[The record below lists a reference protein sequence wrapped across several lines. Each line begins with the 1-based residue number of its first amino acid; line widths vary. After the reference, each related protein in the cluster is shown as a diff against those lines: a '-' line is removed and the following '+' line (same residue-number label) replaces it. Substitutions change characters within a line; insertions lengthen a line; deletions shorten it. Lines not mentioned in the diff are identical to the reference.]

1 MDRAFRILTIYHR
14 LLQNK
19 KVNKKSLALMLN
31 TSTRTIQRDIDDIR
45 NFLYESEHWLDTQ
58 YEVKYDYDFE
68 SYTINHDKNENLY
81 YMYDI
86 LTKLYV
92 TMPTISYPF
101 YRYLKELIN
110 KHHSNHQNELYQYL
124 DKFIVDSDIPSVSN
138 LAITTQAINTKN
150 YLLKDNENIL
160 PITLNYNNYGFYL
173 TYLME
178 GHLLRTNVGHLNIQ
192 TSNKS
197 FKEEDITDERTQV
210 TLEMTKDI
218 WKDIH
223 LYYENYII
231 EKYFKNLI
239 VVTIEDML
247 PYEAI
252 QLCFNYRSQ
261 VRIISPLYLKDYVSN
276 EILELI
282 STYLKQQVQSK
293 ENNINSYKRKD

>member
-124 DKFIVDSDIPSVSN
+124 DKFIVESDIPSVSN

-261 VRIISPLYLKDYVSN
+261 VRIISPLDLR
-276 EILELI
+276 EIVIDELLLLQ
-282 STYLKQQVQSK
+282 STYLKQQIQ
-293 ENNINSYKRKD
+293 I

>member
-92 TMPTISYPF
+92 TMLTISYPF

-261 VRIISPLYLKDYVSN
+261 VRIISPLDLR
-276 EILELI
+276 EIVIDELLLLQ
-282 STYLKQQVQSK
+282 STYLKQQIQ
-293 ENNINSYKRKD
+293 I

>member
-261 VRIISPLYLKDYVSN
+261 VRIISPLDLR
-276 EILELI
+276 EIVIDELLLLQSI
-282 STYLKQQVQSK
+282 YLKQRIQK
-293 ENNINSYKRKD
+293 

>member
-45 NFLYESEHWLDTQ
+45 NFLYESEHWLNTQ
-58 YEVKYDYDFE
+58 YEVKYDYDLE

-138 LAITTQAINTKN
+138 LAITTQAINIKN
-150 YLLKDNENIL
+150 YLLKDKENIL

-261 VRIISPLYLKDYVSN
+261 VRIISPLDLR
-276 EILELI
+276 EIVIDELLLLQ
-282 STYLKQQVQSK
+282 STYLKQQIQ
-293 ENNINSYKRKD
+293 I

>member
-45 NFLYESEHWLDTQ
+45 NFLYESEHWLNTQ
-58 YEVKYDYDFE
+58 YEVKYDYDLE

-150 YLLKDNENIL
+150 YLLKDKENIL

-261 VRIISPLYLKDYVSN
+261 VRIISPLDLR
-276 EILELI
+276 EIVIDELLLLQSI
-282 STYLKQQVQSK
+282 YLKQRIQK
-293 ENNINSYKRKD
+293 

>member
-58 YEVKYDYDFE
+58 YEVKYDYDLE

-138 LAITTQAINTKN
+138 LAITT
-150 YLLKDNENIL
+150 
-160 PITLNYNNYGFYL
+160 
-173 TYLME
+173 
-178 GHLLRTNVGHLNIQ
+178 
-192 TSNKS
+192 
-197 FKEEDITDERTQV
+197 
-210 TLEMTKDI
+210 
-218 WKDIH
+218 
-223 LYYENYII
+223 
-231 EKYFKNLI
+231 
-239 VVTIEDML
+239 
-247 PYEAI
+247 
-252 QLCFNYRSQ
+252 
-261 VRIISPLYLKDYVSN
+261 
-276 EILELI
+276 
-282 STYLKQQVQSK
+282 
-293 ENNINSYKRKD
+293 

>member
-58 YEVKYDYDFE
+58 YEVKYDYDLE

-138 LAITTQAINTKN
+138 LAIATQAMNTKR
-150 YLLKDNENIL
+150 YMVKDNKHIL
-160 PITLNYNNYGFYL
+160 PITLNYNNYSFYL

-178 GHLLRTNVGHLNIQ
+178 GHLLRTNINHFNIQ

-231 EKYFKNLI
+231 EKHFKNLI

-261 VRIISPLYLKDYVSN
+261 VRIISPLDLR
-276 EILELI
+276 EIVIDELLLLQSI
-282 STYLKQQVQSK
+282 YLKQRIQK
-293 ENNINSYKRKD
+293 

>member
-58 YEVKYDYDFE
+58 YEVKYDYDLE

-178 GHLLRTNVGHLNIQ
+178 GNLLRTNVGHLNIQ

-197 FKEEDITDERTQV
+197 FKEEDITDDERTQV

-261 VRIISPLYLKDYVSN
+261 VRIISPLDLR
-276 EILELI
+276 EIVIDELLLLQ
-282 STYLKQQVQSK
+282 STYLKQQIQ
-293 ENNINSYKRKD
+293 I

>member
-160 PITLNYNNYGFYL
+160 PITLNYNNYVFYL

-197 FKEEDITDERTQV
+197 FKEEDITDKRTQV

-223 LYYENYII
+223 LYYKNYII

-239 VVTIEDML
+239 LVTIEDML
-247 PYEAI
+247 PYEAV

-261 VRIISPLYLKDYVSN
+261 VRIISPLDLR
-276 EILELI
+276 EIVIDELLLLQ
-282 STYLKQQVQSK
+282 STYLKQQIQ
-293 ENNINSYKRKD
+293 I

>member
-45 NFLYESEHWLDTQ
+45 NFLYESEHWLNTQ
-58 YEVKYDYDFE
+58 YEVKYDYDLE

-150 YLLKDNENIL
+150 YLLKDKENIL

-261 VRIISPLYLKDYVSN
+261 VRIISPLDLR
-276 EILELI
+276 EIVIDELLFLQ
-282 STYLKQQVQSK
+282 STYLKQQIQ
-293 ENNINSYKRKD
+293 I

>member
-19 KVNKKSLALMLN
+19 KVNKKSLALLLN

-45 NFLYESEHWLDTQ
+45 NFLYESEHWLNTQ
-58 YEVKYDYDFE
+58 YEVKYDYDLE

-92 TMPTISYPF
+92 TLPTISYPF

-178 GHLLRTNVGHLNIQ
+178 GNLLRTNVGHLNIQ

-261 VRIISPLYLKDYVSN
+261 VRIISPLDLR
-276 EILELI
+276 EIVIDELLLLQSI
-282 STYLKQQVQSK
+282 YLKQRIQK
-293 ENNINSYKRKD
+293 

>member
-45 NFLYESEHWLDTQ
+45 NFLYESEHWLNTQ
-58 YEVKYDYDFE
+58 YEVKYDYDLE

-261 VRIISPLYLKDYVSN
+261 VRIISPLDLR
-276 EILELI
+276 EIVIDELLLLQSI
-282 STYLKQQVQSK
+282 YLKQRIQK
-293 ENNINSYKRKD
+293 

>member
-45 NFLYESEHWLDTQ
+45 NFLYESEHWLNTQ
-58 YEVKYDYDFE
+58 YEVKYDYDLE

-150 YLLKDNENIL
+150 YLLKDKENIL

-223 LYYENYII
+223 LYYKNYII

-261 VRIISPLYLKDYVSN
+261 VRIISPLDLR
-276 EILELI
+276 EIVIDELLLLQ
-282 STYLKQQVQSK
+282 STYLKQQIQ
-293 ENNINSYKRKD
+293 I

>member
-58 YEVKYDYDFE
+58 YEVKYDYDLE

-261 VRIISPLYLKDYVSN
+261 VRIISPLDLR
-276 EILELI
+276 EIVIDELLLLQSI
-282 STYLKQQVQSK
+282 YLKQRIQK
-293 ENNINSYKRKD
+293 

>member
-150 YLLKDNENIL
+150 YLLKDNKNIL

-192 TSNKS
+192 ISNKS

-218 WKDIH
+218 WIDIH

-261 VRIISPLYLKDYVSN
+261 VRIISPLDLR
-276 EILELI
+276 EIVIDELLLLQ
-282 STYLKQQVQSK
+282 STYLKQQIQ
-293 ENNINSYKRKD
+293 I

>member
-45 NFLYESEHWLDTQ
+45 NFLYESEHWLNTQ
-58 YEVKYDYDFE
+58 YEVKYDYDLE

-178 GHLLRTNVGHLNIQ
+178 GHLLRTNVGYLNIQ

-239 VVTIEDML
+239 VVTIEDIA
-247 PYEAI
+247 PYEVI
-252 QLCFNYRSQ
+252 QLCFTYRSK
-261 VRIISPLYLKDYVSN
+261 VRIISPLDLR
-276 EILELI
+276 EIVIDELLLLQ
-282 STYLKQQVQSK
+282 STYLKQQIQ
-293 ENNINSYKRKD
+293 I

>member
-58 YEVKYDYDFE
+58 YEVKYDYDLE

-178 GHLLRTNVGHLNIQ
+178 GDLLRTNVGHLNIQ

-261 VRIISPLYLKDYVSN
+261 VRIISPLDLR
-276 EILELI
+276 EIVIDELLLLQ
-282 STYLKQQVQSK
+282 STYLKQQIQ
-293 ENNINSYKRKD
+293 I

>member
-68 SYTINHDKNENLY
+68 SYKINHDKNENLY

-86 LTKLYV
+86 LTKLYL

-150 YLLKDNENIL
+150 YLLKDNKNIL

-192 TSNKS
+192 ISNKS

-261 VRIISPLYLKDYVSN
+261 VRIISPLDLRQIVID
-276 EILELI
+276 ELLLLQ
-282 STYLKQQVQSK
+282 STYLKQQIQ
-293 ENNINSYKRKD
+293 I

>member
-197 FKEEDITDERTQV
+197 FKEEDITDKRTQV

-223 LYYENYII
+223 LYYKNYII

-239 VVTIEDML
+239 LVTIEDML
-247 PYEAI
+247 PYEAV

-261 VRIISPLYLKDYVSN
+261 VRIISPLDLR
-276 EILELI
+276 EIVIDELLLLQ
-282 STYLKQQVQSK
+282 STYLKQQIQ
-293 ENNINSYKRKD
+293 I

>member
-124 DKFIVDSDIPSVSN
+124 DKFIVESDIPSVSN

-210 TLEMTKDI
+210 TLEMTKDL

-261 VRIISPLYLKDYVSN
+261 VRIISPLDLR
-276 EILELI
+276 EIVIDEMLLLQSI
-282 STYLKQQVQSK
+282 YLKQRIQK
-293 ENNINSYKRKD
+293 

>member
-178 GHLLRTNVGHLNIQ
+178 GNLLRTNVGHLNIQ

-247 PYEAI
+247 PYEVI
-252 QLCFNYRSQ
+252 QLCFTYRSK

-276 EILELI
+276 EILELT

-293 ENNINSYKRKD
+293 DNNINCYQRKD

>member
-178 GHLLRTNVGHLNIQ
+178 GNLLRTNVGHLNIQ

-261 VRIISPLYLKDYVSN
+261 VRIISPLDLR
-276 EILELI
+276 EIVIDELLLLQT
-282 STYLKQQVQSK
+282 TYLKQQIQ
-293 ENNINSYKRKD
+293 I

>member
-261 VRIISPLYLKDYVSN
+261 VRIISPLDLR
-276 EILELI
+276 EIVIDELLLLQ
-282 STYLKQQVQSK
+282 STYLKQQIQ
-293 ENNINSYKRKD
+293 I

>member
-45 NFLYESEHWLDTQ
+45 NFLYESEHWLNTQ
-58 YEVKYDYDFE
+58 YEVKYDYDLE

-138 LAITTQAINTKN
+138 LAITTEAINTKN
-150 YLLKDNENIL
+150 YLLKDNKNIL

-261 VRIISPLYLKDYVSN
+261 VRIISPLDLR
-276 EILELI
+276 EIVIDELLLLQ
-282 STYLKQQVQSK
+282 STYLKQQIQ
-293 ENNINSYKRKD
+293 I

>member
-19 KVNKKSLALMLN
+19 KVNKKSLALLLN

-45 NFLYESEHWLDTQ
+45 NFLYESEHWLNTQ
-58 YEVKYDYDFE
+58 YEVKYDYDLE

-173 TYLME
+173 TYLM
-178 GHLLRTNVGHLNIQ
+178 GGNLLRTNVGHLNIQ

-261 VRIISPLYLKDYVSN
+261 VRIISPLDLR
-276 EILELI
+276 EIVIDELLLLQ
-282 STYLKQQVQSK
+282 STYLKQRIQK
-293 ENNINSYKRKD
+293 

>member
-19 KVNKKSLALMLN
+19 KVNKKSLALLLN

-45 NFLYESEHWLDTQ
+45 NFLYESEHWLNTQ
-58 YEVKYDYDFE
+58 YEVKYDYDLE

-223 LYYENYII
+223 LYYKNYII

-247 PYEAI
+247 PYEAV

-261 VRIISPLYLKDYVSN
+261 VRIISPLDLR
-276 EILELI
+276 EIMIDELLLLQ
-282 STYLKQQVQSK
+282 STYLKQQIQ
-293 ENNINSYKRKD
+293 I

>member
-68 SYTINHDKNENLY
+68 SYKINHDKNENLY

-86 LTKLYV
+86 LTKLYL

-150 YLLKDNENIL
+150 YLLKDNKNIL

-192 TSNKS
+192 ISNKS

-261 VRIISPLYLKDYVSN
+261 VRIISPLDLR
-276 EILELI
+276 EIVIDELLLLQ
-282 STYLKQQVQSK
+282 STYLKQQIQ
-293 ENNINSYKRKD
+293 I

>member
-45 NFLYESEHWLDTQ
+45 NFLYESEHWLNTQ
-58 YEVKYDYDFE
+58 YEVKYDYDLE

-124 DKFIVDSDIPSVSN
+124 DKFIVDSDITSVSN

-261 VRIISPLYLKDYVSN
+261 VRIISPLDLR
-276 EILELI
+276 EIVIDELLLLQ
-282 STYLKQQVQSK
+282 STYLKQQIQ
-293 ENNINSYKRKD
+293 I

>member
-223 LYYENYII
+223 LYYKNYII

-261 VRIISPLYLKDYVSN
+261 VRIISPLDLR
-276 EILELI
+276 EIVIDELLLLQSI
-282 STYLKQQVQSK
+282 YLKQRIQK
-293 ENNINSYKRKD
+293 

>member
-150 YLLKDNENIL
+150 YLLKDNKNIL

-192 TSNKS
+192 ISNKS

-218 WKDIH
+218 WIDIH

-261 VRIISPLYLKDYVSN
+261 VRIISPLDLR
-276 EILELI
+276 EIVIDELLLLQSI
-282 STYLKQQVQSK
+282 YLKQRIQK
-293 ENNINSYKRKD
+293 

>member
-1 MDRAFRILTIYHR
+1 
-14 LLQNK
+14 
-19 KVNKKSLALMLN
+19 MLN

-178 GHLLRTNVGHLNIQ
+178 GNLLRTNVGHLNIQ

-261 VRIISPLYLKDYVSN
+261 VRIISPLDLR
-276 EILELI
+276 EIVIDELLLLQT
-282 STYLKQQVQSK
+282 TYLKQQIQ
-293 ENNINSYKRKD
+293 I

>member
-231 EKYFKNLI
+231 EKHFKNLI

-261 VRIISPLYLKDYVSN
+261 VRIISPLDLR
-276 EILELI
+276 EIVIDELLLLQSI
-282 STYLKQQVQSK
+282 YLKQRIQK
-293 ENNINSYKRKD
+293 

>member
-19 KVNKKSLALMLN
+19 KVNKKSLALLLN

-45 NFLYESEHWLDTQ
+45 NFLYESEHWLNTQ
-58 YEVKYDYDFE
+58 YEVKYDYDLE

-178 GHLLRTNVGHLNIQ
+178 GNLLRTNVGHLNIQ

-261 VRIISPLYLKDYVSN
+261 VRIISPLDLR
-276 EILELI
+276 EIVIDELLLLQ
-282 STYLKQQVQSK
+282 STYLKQRIQK
-293 ENNINSYKRKD
+293 

>member
-19 KVNKKSLALMLN
+19 KVNKKSLALLLN

-45 NFLYESEHWLDTQ
+45 NFLYESEHWLNTQ
-58 YEVKYDYDFE
+58 YEVKYDYDLE

-261 VRIISPLYLKDYVSN
+261 VRIISPLDLR
-276 EILELI
+276 EIVIDELLLLQ
-282 STYLKQQVQSK
+282 STYLKQQIQ
-293 ENNINSYKRKD
+293 I

>member
-218 WKDIH
+218 W
-223 LYYENYII
+223 
-231 EKYFKNLI
+231 
-239 VVTIEDML
+239 
-247 PYEAI
+247 
-252 QLCFNYRSQ
+252 
-261 VRIISPLYLKDYVSN
+261 
-276 EILELI
+276 
-282 STYLKQQVQSK
+282 
-293 ENNINSYKRKD
+293 

>member
-45 NFLYESEHWLDTQ
+45 NFLYESEHWLNTQ
-58 YEVKYDYDFE
+58 YEVKYDYDLE

-178 GHLLRTNVGHLNIQ
+178 GNLLRTNVGHLNIQ

-261 VRIISPLYLKDYVSN
+261 VRIISPLDLR
-276 EILELI
+276 EIVIDELLLLQSI
-282 STYLKQQVQSK
+282 YLKQRIQK
-293 ENNINSYKRKD
+293 

>member
-14 LLQNK
+14 LLQKK

-178 GHLLRTNVGHLNIQ
+178 GNLLRTNVGHLNIQ

-261 VRIISPLYLKDYVSN
+261 VRIISPLDLR
-276 EILELI
+276 EIVIDELLLLQT
-282 STYLKQQVQSK
+282 TYLKQQIQ
-293 ENNINSYKRKD
+293 I

>member
-45 NFLYESEHWLDTQ
+45 NFLYESEHWLNTQ
-58 YEVKYDYDFE
+58 YEVKYDYDLE
-68 SYTINHDKNENLY
+68 SYTINHYKNENLY

-150 YLLKDNENIL
+150 YLLKDKENIL

-261 VRIISPLYLKDYVSN
+261 VRIISPLDLR
-276 EILELI
+276 EIVIDELLLLQSI
-282 STYLKQQVQSK
+282 YLKQRIQK
-293 ENNINSYKRKD
+293 